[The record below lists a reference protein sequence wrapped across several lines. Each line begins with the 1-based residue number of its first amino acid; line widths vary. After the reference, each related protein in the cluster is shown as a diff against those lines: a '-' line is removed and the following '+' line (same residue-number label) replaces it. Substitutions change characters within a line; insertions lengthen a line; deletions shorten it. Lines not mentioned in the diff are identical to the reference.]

1 MEYIIGVDLGGTFIK
16 AGPVSKQGNLLY
28 EISIPSQ
35 AEVSPESVVSQIT
48 KAVKTIT
55 SKYPHDKLLGVG
67 VGSPGLVDLDG
78 GTVKY
83 PPNFKNWTV
92 FRLGD
97 ETSKSTGVRVEVE
110 NDANAAAVG
119 ELKFGAARSFP
130 DFIMV
135 TLGTGVGGG
144 VVIGGKVFR
153 GQSGG
158 AGEIGH
164 ITINFE
170 GPQCN
175 CGNRGCVEAYV
186 GQRYLSQRVSDQLIF
201 HHDSLINRL
210 IDSGVEH
217 LEPKIISQAAEQG
230 DSFALEVW
238 KETGMYVGVAI
249 ASAFNLF
256 DISTAVIGG
265 GVAKAGKPLFDA
277 ITETVKLRVLSPL
290 RPMVKVVPAAL
301 ENSGILGAAALI
313 AE

>member
-16 AGPVSKQGNLLY
+16 AGPVSKNGNLLY

-35 AEVSPESVVSQIT
+35 AEIGPDSVVAQIA
-48 KAVKTIT
+48 KAVRTIT
-55 SKYPHDKLLGVG
+55 EKYPHDKLIGVG
-67 VGSPGLVDLDG
+67 IGSPGLVDLDG

-92 FRLGD
+92 FRLGE
-97 ETSKSTGVRVEVE
+97 ETQRATGVRVEVE

-119 ELKFGAARSFP
+119 EMKFGAAKGMTN
-130 DFIMV
+130 FIMI

-144 VVIGGKVFR
+144 VVIDGKVFR
-153 GQSGG
+153 GHSGG

-164 ITINFE
+164 ITVDFD
-170 GPQCN
+170 GPQCK
-175 CGNRGCVEAYV
+175 CGNRGCVEAFV
-186 GQRYLSQRVSDQLIF
+186 GQKYLSQRVLEQLIH
-201 HHDSLINRL
+201 HHDSLINKL
-210 IDSGVEH
+210 IDSSVEQ

-238 KETGMYVGVAI
+238 KETGMYIGVAI
-249 ASAFNLF
+249 ASTFNLF
-256 DISTAVIGG
+256 DISTAIIGG
-265 GVAKAGKPLFDA
+265 GVAKAGKPLFDS
-277 ITETVKLRVLSPL
+277 ITETVKSRVLSPL
-290 RPMVKVVPAAL
+290 RPQVKIIPAAL